1 MIWYLAATVVVFLIC
16 FLAYRSKPEKY
27 ADLMGASAMLALVF
41 CIGNLL
47 LAMYHFPDALLSFPV
62 LDLALAG
69 MIYRAWA
76 KNREWWKVIMVG
88 SLVTQLMLHSV
99 TIAMW
104 KTGNL
109 TQYGLWAYVVAINAF
124 FVVQLLTLAS
134 VGVGH
139 GLDSLRRWVSDRG
152 RVPALSDAG
161 R

>member
-1 MIWYLAATVVVFLIC
+1 MLGYLAATVVVFLIC

-27 ADLMGASAMLALVF
+27 ADLMGVSAMLALVF

-47 LAMYHFPDALLSFPV
+47 LAMYHFPNALLGFPV
-62 LDLALAG
+62 LDLVLAG
-69 MIYRAWA
+69 MIYRAWM
-76 KNREWWKVIMVG
+76 KNREGWKVVMVG

-139 GLDSLRRWVSDRG
+139 GLDNLRRWLSDRRG
-152 RVPALSDAG
+152 VPALSDA
-161 R
+161 RQ

>member
-1 MIWYLAATVVVFLIC
+1 VIWYLVATSAVFLIC

-27 ADLMGASAMLALVF
+27 ADLMGVSAMLALVF

-47 LAMYHFPDALLSFPV
+47 LAMYRFPDALLGFPV
-62 LDLALAG
+62 LDLFLAG
-69 MIYRAWA
+69 MIYRAWM
-76 KNREWWKVIMVG
+76 KNREWWKVVMVG
-88 SLVTQLMLHSV
+88 SLVTQLMLHCV

-109 TQYGLWAYVVAINAF
+109 TQYGLWTYVVGINAF

-139 GLDSLRRWVSDRG
+139 GLDNLRRWLSDRR
-152 RVPALSDAG
+152 RVPALSDA
-161 R
+161 RP